1 MRTAKDG
8 KPFDVDGMG
17 ELGEHEVE
25 IIQFLRP
32 NGKRRRMAAS
42 VGKEY
47 VEKAKDMIIS
57 AEELTTGEIAIY
69 VRFKDEPKEEKES
82 MELAE
87 NGPGDNDP
95 TKVVQRMIDKK
106 LEEKT

>member
-8 KPFDVDGMG
+8 KPFDIDGMG
-17 ELGEHEVE
+17 DLGEHEIEV
-25 IIQFLRP
+25 IQFLRP
-32 NGKRRRMAAS
+32 GGARRRMAS
-42 VGKEY
+42 PVGKKY

-69 VRFKDEPKEEKES
+69 VRLKDESEEKEI

-87 NGPGDNDP
+87 NGPGDNEP
-95 TKVVQRMIDKK
+95 TKVLQRLIDKK
-106 LEEKT
+106 AKGGKE